1 MFNIYIAIYGIF
13 MLAVL
18 IGGTYKIKEYGYNI
32 TAIMFAVGGLII
44 FILFGIKWFSKN
56 ALFSKTPVSWPPMT
70 NTCPDYLIH
79 YGRKVGNKIEDTCI
93 DTIGVSKNGALKLF
107 PKGAAPATDDYYF
120 KLSTDSSDPVGKIKE
135 LCERAIKAGLT
146 WEGITNGESCIILNE
161 EGTPGTFNINNCP
174 K

>member
-1 MFNIYIAIYGIF
+1 

-18 IGGTYKIKEYGYNI
+18 IGGTYKIKGYGYNI

-79 YGRKVGNKIEDTCI
+79 YGRKVGNVIQDTCI

-107 PKGAAPATDDYYF
+107 PKGGAQPADDNYYF
-120 KLSTDSSDPVGKIKE
+120 TLATTKSDPVGKIKE
-135 LCERAIKAGLT
+135 LCERAIISGLT

-161 EGTPGTFNINNCP
+161 EGTPGTFNVNNCP